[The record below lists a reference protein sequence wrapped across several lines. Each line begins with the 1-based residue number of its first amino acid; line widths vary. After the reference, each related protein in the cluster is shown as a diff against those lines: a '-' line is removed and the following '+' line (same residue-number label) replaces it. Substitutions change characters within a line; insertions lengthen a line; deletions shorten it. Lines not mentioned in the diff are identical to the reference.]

1 MGLALGIRS
10 HKAKALGTLDKVVR
24 ETTLEFADRL
34 ASEWTPLGNPELWKT
49 PPPADYRP
57 GNLQSSWF
65 FSVGAPTQA
74 TTERTDIRSV
84 NDLDRLPE
92 RAGEK
97 VYLSNNAPHAGA
109 IEAAHSTQAP
119 IGIMWAA
126 GEFSPMAH
134 AIARRLS

>member
-10 HKAKALGTLDKVVR
+10 HKAKALGALDKVVR

-34 ASEWTPLGNPELWKT
+34 ATEWTPFGNPELWKS

-65 FSVGAPTQA
+65 FSVGAPSKA
-74 TTERTDIRSV
+74 TTERTDIRTV

-97 VYLSNNAPHAGA
+97 G
-109 IEAAHSTQAP
+109 
-119 IGIMWAA
+119 
-126 GEFSPMAH
+126 
-134 AIARRLS
+134 